1 VCDELSLYHIPKFK
15 VITYRCPALAVMAVN
30 SETVLVSCLDNTLR
44 IYKVHG
50 NQLRL
55 LATVPHKK
63 CAMWTSC
70 LYPYRD
76 AGYVLASMEL
86 WATGVDISV
95 TSSRFN
101 QYRVQE
107 VTKILFNSK
116 VLPFCEDVSKIILR
130 YLCL

>member
-1 VCDELSLYHIPKFK
+1 VCVCVRTAIALCYISPHTSIAFK
-15 VITYRCPALAVMAVN
+15 
-30 SETVLVSCLDNTLR
+30 SVSSHTD
-44 IYKVHG
+44 
-50 NQLRL
+50 
-55 LATVPHKK
+55 KK